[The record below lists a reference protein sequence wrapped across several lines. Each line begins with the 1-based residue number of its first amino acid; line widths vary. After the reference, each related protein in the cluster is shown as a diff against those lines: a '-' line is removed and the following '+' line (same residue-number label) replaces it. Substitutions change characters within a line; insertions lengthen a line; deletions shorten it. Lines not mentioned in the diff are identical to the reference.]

1 MCVCGLCVGMF
12 PFRTTAAVGDMACLL
27 HNETVGGIAG
37 GRGGKR
43 SHKGQKR
50 HFTSED
56 EIRQQQAKEEKEKA
70 WRVSRRHQPVKYAE
84 SE

>member
-1 MCVCGLCVGMF
+1 MTKVTRREKFIQTNWSIFIKYIHV
-12 PFRTTAAVGDMACLL
+12 LL
-27 HNETVGGIAG
+27 G

-56 EIRQQQAKEEKEKA
+56 EIRAQQEKEEKEKA
-70 WRVSRRHQPVKYAE
+70 WRVSMTGNFHGIHVT
-84 SE
+84 

>member
-1 MCVCGLCVGMF
+1 M
-12 PFRTTAAVGDMACLL
+12 LL
-27 HNETVGGIAG
+27 G

-56 EIRQQQAKEEKEKA
+56 EIRAQQEKEEKERA
-70 WRVSRRHQPVKYAE
+70 WRVRMTGHFQGINVIFSPLIIITYPYPLFS
-84 SE
+84 SETTWYRK